1 MQVNGDDGSGDIF
14 GVVDDFVDSGHSL
27 SDVHAGD
34 ACKVERLESHLSGW
48 FSDALSSQCSN
59 GFSGLDDASVNF
71 FAVDVEEES
80 ELQICDSVEC
90 VS

>member
-1 MQVNGDDGSGDIF
+1 MG
-14 GVVDDFVDSGHSL
+14 
-27 SDVHAGD
+27 
-34 ACKVERLESHLSGW
+34 GW
-48 FSDALSSQCSN
+48 FSNALSSQCSN
-59 GFSGLDDASVNF
+59 GFSGLDDALVDF